1 MRYLIIILSF
11 LFFPICGN
19 SQQKERPFIWASYND
34 RAEIL
39 NKIEKYEWAGKF
51 YDDLKKKVDNEL
63 NVYNKDKDSFLRR
76 LPLDW
81 NKQSGGTYPPF
92 YYLPLNDKDK
102 LSKAVA
108 GLVNSVQLSTDCG
121 VMYYLTGNEVYAQ
134 CALDISYSIV
144 MGLKQT
150 VWDENAKTNG
160 GWIYPDDNLRELR
173 YMASL
178 PVVYDFIYPY
188 IMSGA
193 KAYNLV
199 SKHNEKPELD
209 VYQYVFNIYARS
221 AVEHGHSGSNWS
233 VLEASCLVNSALA
246 MENMDMREKYL
257 EHFLN
262 ISNSTQDCI
271 RDIAKEYKNKGDI
284 WPETSQY
291 SNGVAD
297 LTTKLMLI
305 MDRYNPSLGLGAKY
319 VNIPWSLPRWS
330 ELVFPNGDLVRFG
343 DGHRH
348 GGASPIQ
355 LEVAYALAEREGL
368 TELKERMGGYI
379 LRKINEGKYNRPVV
393 DEKYSIAVE
402 PYYDPAML
410 LWCAGE
416 IEGTPNETK
425 LPRTDNLSHAG
436 LYLQRNLSPNG
447 KKEDGLMAFVA
458 GASFVHSHAGG
469 MNIEL
474 YGKGEVIGV
483 DGGRGAYQK
492 DIHENYSRLY
502 AAHNCVISNGKSSS
516 YGDWVNLGTST
527 VEMVSMEPEPW
538 EDAVSENYSYSTT
551 IFEDKAMGVDNALHQ
566 RTLAVVR
573 TSPTTG
579 YYVDVFRA
587 KSDNEN
593 QYHDYLYHNIAD
605 EVKLKDN
612 KPTLFDTPERFNA
625 SASLPW
631 KKNSS
636 YRHPG
641 WHFFK
646 NVKTSAK
653 YESDVTGIFK
663 AENLGENGI
672 NMRFFISGEPE
683 REYSFVDAPA
693 TFEVDKKYSDKPTPT
708 IVVRKYG
715 DAWNRPFAVV
725 YEPTSG
731 LTDNGSVVK
740 VDKLQKNGIFKGLCV
755 KSIIEGKEL
764 IQYIIIQDA
773 TETFKIRDIEFTGHF
788 AIVSYSG
795 GKLKD
800 VYVGNG
806 SKISVG
812 GKVFYESKSGEGNF
826 YSDAI

>member
-1 MRYLIIILSF
+1 MRLLTIVLAFIL
-11 LFFPICGN
+11 FPIYGY
-19 SQQKERPFIWASYND
+19 SQPDERPFIWASYAD
-34 RAEIL
+34 KADIL
-39 NKIEKYEWAGKF
+39 RKIDTYEWAGKF
-51 YDDLKKKVDNEL
+51 YNDLRRKVGNEL
-63 NVYNKDKDSFLRR
+63 NVYNKDKELFLKR

-81 NKQSGGTYPPF
+81 NKQSGGAYPSF
-92 YYLPLNDKDK
+92 LYQPLKDK
-102 LSKAVA
+102 NKHLEAVS
-108 GLVNSVQLSTDCG
+108 GLVKSVQLATDCA
-121 VMYYLTGNEVYAQ
+121 VMYYLTDKEEYAQ

-150 VWDENAKTNG
+150 VWDEKAKTNG
-160 GWIYPDDNLRELR
+160 GWIYPSDNLRELR

-178 PVVYDFIYPY
+178 PVVYDFIYHY
-188 IMSGA
+188 IKKGA
-193 KAYNLV
+193 KAYNLIT
-199 SKHNEKPELD
+199 KKNETPDMEA
-209 VYQYVFNIYARS
+209 YQHAFHIYVRS
-221 AVEHGHSGSNWS
+221 AVEHGHAGSNWS
-233 VLEASCLVNSALA
+233 VLEASCLVNCALA

-262 ISNSTQDCI
+262 ISNKTQDCI

-305 MDRYNPSLGLGAKY
+305 MDRYNPSLGLGARY

-436 LYLQRNLSPNG
+436 LYLQRNLSPTG
-447 KKEDGLMAFVA
+447 RKEDGLMAFVA

-538 EDAVSENYSYSTT
+538 EDAVSDNYSYSTT
-551 IFEDKAMGVDNALHQ
+551 MFEDKTMGEDNALHQ

-612 KPTLFDTPERFNA
+612 KPALFDTPERFKA

-631 KKNSS
+631 KKNSL

-672 NMRFFISGEPE
+672 NMRFFILGEPE

-715 DAWNRPFAVV
+715 DAWNKPFAVV

-731 LTDNGSVVK
+731 LTDNGSVVN
-740 VDKLQKNGIFKGLCV
+740 VDKLQKDGIFKGLCV

-773 TETFKIRDIEFTGHF
+773 TETFKIRDIEFCGHF
-788 AIVSYSG
+788 AIVSYCD
-795 GKLKD
+795 GKLND
-800 VYVGNG
+800 IYVGNG
-806 SKISVG
+806 KSISVC
-812 GKVFYESKSGEGNF
+812 GKKYFDDSKGVFNF
-826 YSDAI
+826 YVEI